1 MTQPAQ
7 QSDPDFITVTI
18 DPDLEEIVPVFMRN
32 RRRDVGTLR
41 TALDES
47 DFKTVRLLG
56 HRMKGDGG
64 GYGFNTIS
72 EIGEVLEQAAIR
84 EDRPAITQQT
94 DRLDDFLD
102 RVQVVYRKHGHRR

>member
-1 MTQPAQ
+1 MTQPS
-7 QSDPDFITVTI
+7 QSSDSNFITVVI
-18 DPDLEEIVPVFMRN
+18 DPDLEEILPIFMRN

-41 TALDES
+41 IALDES

-64 GYGFNTIS
+64 GYGFDAIS

-84 EDRPAITQQT
+84 EDRPVITQQT
-94 DRLDDFLD
+94 DKLDDFLD
-102 RVQVVYRKHGHRR
+102 RVQVVYRKHGHHR